1 MTWAASAEEEDFLW
15 SQPPPRRTR
24 LDASVSA
31 VDNISLLVR
40 CLSSDEVSPVDELL
54 MFADE
59 KLPKALS
66 TPVVDGVAANPST
79 WCDLCSPKA
88 DDDDDDDDDEA
99 AEAAAAA
106 EDEDEDK
113 ADEDEDEEDEE
124 ELTVVV
130 AVVFDAATPPDE
142 KNPPGPNTCV
152 IDLDPIELVPG
163 CRFSSV
169 RRGLTLK
176 DSLNSCGSWAS
187 PPRYGRRR
195 PKRPC
200 LLFLPA
206 LKKGPFRPL

>member
-1 MTWAASAEEEDFLW
+1 M
-15 SQPPPRRTR
+15 
-24 LDASVSA
+24 
-31 VDNISLLVR
+31 DNISLLVR

-88 DDDDDDDDDEA
+88 DDDDDDDDEA
-99 AEAAAAA
+99 AEAAAA
-106 EDEDEDK
+106 EEEEDEDK

-124 ELTVVV
+124 EWTVVV

-152 IDLDPIELVPG
+152 IDLDPIE
-163 CRFSSV
+163 
-169 RRGLTLK
+169 
-176 DSLNSCGSWAS
+176 
-187 PPRYGRRR
+187 
-195 PKRPC
+195 
-200 LLFLPA
+200 
-206 LKKGPFRPL
+206 

>member
-1 MTWAASAEEEDFLW
+1 MEDFFW
-15 SQPPPRRTR
+15 SQPPPRLTR

-31 VDNISLLVR
+31 VDAISLLVR
-40 CLSSDEVSPVDELL
+40 CLKTDDSSSRDELL
-54 MFADE
+54 TFPDE

-66 TPVVDGVAANPST
+66 TPVVDGVAARPST

-88 DDDDDDDDDEA
+88 DDDDDE
-99 AEAAAAA
+99 E
-106 EDEDEDK
+106 EEEEEE

-124 ELTVVV
+124 ELTAVVV

-169 RRGLTLK
+169 RRGFSLK